1 MIGTKK
7 WDADWVKVRIG
18 SVVDTHT
25 GRVYPSRS
33 ECIKALGRD
42 AVPMLR
48 DKRYKRLRII
58 TMQDRNQAMFAQGD
72 SWVAMAAMQLE
83 GVLRDIEK
91 ASEGGLD
98 HNKFGDIAMWLKA
111 LVEDLD
117 ISELKIRE
125 AGDSLTHE
133 LDQETFRNEF
143 RIDIRKDIESMVQRL

>member
-1 MIGTKK
+1 
-7 WDADWVKVRIG
+7 
-18 SVVDTHT
+18 
-25 GRVYPSRS
+25 
-33 ECIKALGRD
+33 
-42 AVPMLR
+42 
-48 DKRYKRLRII
+48 
-58 TMQDRNQAMFAQGD
+58 MFAQGD